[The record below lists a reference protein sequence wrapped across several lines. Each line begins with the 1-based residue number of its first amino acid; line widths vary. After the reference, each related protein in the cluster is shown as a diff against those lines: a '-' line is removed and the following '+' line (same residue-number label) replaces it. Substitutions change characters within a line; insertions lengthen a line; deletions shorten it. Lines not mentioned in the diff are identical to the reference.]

1 MTACAK
7 LPNHMS
13 LTMRPEQNEC
23 YFSDDMFKCV
33 LLQTFLFFIQIS
45 LNHDCLTDNKLALV
59 CIMACRLLGV
69 KPLPEP
75 EMTEFNDAFIHHQA
89 SAC

>member
-1 MTACAK
+1 M
-7 LPNHMS
+7 M
-13 LTMRPEQNEC
+13 PEQIDVI
-23 YFSDDMFKCV
+23 F
-33 LLQTFLFFIQIS
+33 QTTCSSAFFIQIS
-45 LNHDCLTDNKLALV
+45 LDHDPDCQTDNKSALV
-59 CIMACRLLGV
+59 CIMACRLLGA